1 MAWAWF
7 ALLVPVVTVL
17 LGVVVMRRSL
27 RRGGGP
33 GGYNEATGTVFQA
46 VGALY
51 AVLLAF
57 IVVNE
62 WNSLQEASA
71 NTFEEANHLGA
82 LYWDARALPA
92 EVGRELEATT
102 QQYARVVIAKE
113 WPLLGDGGYNPEATE
128 LVYRMRDQINALPT
142 EDPRTQLV
150 FEHSLST
157 VNDLAAARRERL
169 SQSGHNVPTVL
180 WIALAVGAMV
190 TVGFTF
196 FLGLPKFW
204 TQLLLVGSLT
214 VLVVLSLALVMML
227 DQPFVGSIAVQPEA
241 FEIFLRGLPPQ
252 R

>member
-7 ALLVPVVTVL
+7 ALLVPAITVV
-17 LGVVVMRRSL
+17 LGVVVMWRAR
-27 RRGGGP
+27 RRGRNP
-33 GGYNEATGTVFQA
+33 GGYNEAAGTVFQA

-62 WNSLQEASA
+62 WNSLQEAST

-82 LYWDARALPA
+82 LYWDARALPP
-92 EVGRELEATT
+92 EVGRDLEATT
-102 QQYARVVIAKE
+102 QQYARVVVAKE
-113 WPLLGDGGYNPEATE
+113 WPLLGDGGYSPEATA
-128 LVYRMRDQINALPT
+128 LVYRMRDEINALPT
-142 EDPRTQLV
+142 DSPRTQLV
-150 FEHSLST
+150 FEHSLAT

-180 WIALAVGAMV
+180 WIAMAVGAVV

-196 FLGLPKFW
+196 FFGLPKFW
-204 TQLLLVGSLT
+204 TQLLLVGALA
-214 VLVVLSLALVMML
+214 VLVVLSLGLIMML

-241 FEIFLRGLPPQ
+241 FEIFLRGLPAQ